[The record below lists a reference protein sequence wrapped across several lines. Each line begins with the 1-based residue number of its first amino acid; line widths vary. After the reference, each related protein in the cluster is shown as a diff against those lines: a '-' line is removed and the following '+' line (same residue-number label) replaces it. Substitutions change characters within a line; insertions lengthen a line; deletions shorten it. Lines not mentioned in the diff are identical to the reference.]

1 MCVKI
6 LLNIGAI
13 KFMEKQK
20 IYYLDNA
27 SASQMSN
34 EAYREMLDAYS
45 SIYANPEC
53 IYKLGREALDAVN
66 LAKEKIAKAI
76 GASVDEIILTSGEA
90 ESNNLA
96 IKGIARANRKKGNHI
111 ITSVIEDESVLDSCK
126 ALEKEGF
133 VVTYIP
139 VDENGLV
146 KYSEVVKAIGPNTI
160 LITISLA
167 NAEVGTVQP
176 IRAIAEL
183 AKANEVVFHTDASQA
198 IGMIDLSVRDIGV
211 DSLSLS
217 AHLFGG
223 AMGVGALY
231 VKKGTAIQ
239 KLIDGRTSEDAYRA
253 GALDVP
259 AVVAMGKA
267 IEEVTE
273 NVEERSK
280 YLKSIRRYFLKK
292 ISEAIHNIQL
302 NGHPTQRLANHASLS
317 FEGADGEAVA
327 VLLDKEGIYVSTSA
341 SAGRVDQKPSY
352 VLKAM
357 GKDIEWAETT
367 IRFSFGTNITKEDVD
382 ELVEKIRKIVKKVRS
397 ISAIR
402 IYKNKVE
409 L

>member
-1 MCVKI
+1 MD
-6 LLNIGAI
+6 
-13 KFMEKQK
+13 KQK
-20 IYYLDNA
+20 TYYLDNA
-27 SASQMSN
+27 QAMPMSN
-34 EAYREMLDAYS
+34 EAYREMIDAYGMVYAS
-45 SIYANPEC
+45 PESIY
-53 IYKLGREALDAVN
+53 KSGRDAFEAISV
-66 LAKEKIAKAI
+66 AKEKIAKAV
-76 GASVDEIILTSGEA
+76 GASKDEIIFTSGEA

-111 ITSVIEDESVLDSCK
+111 ITSVIEDESILDSCK

-139 VDENGLV
+139 VDETGV
-146 KYSEVVKAIGPNTI
+146 IKYSEVVKAIGPNTI
-160 LITISLA
+160 LISISVA

-183 AKANEVVFHTDASQA
+183 AKANEVIFHTDASQSV
-198 IGMIDLSVRDIGV
+198 GMLELSVKDIGV
-211 DSLSLS
+211 DALSLS

-223 AMGVGALY
+223 PMGVGALY
-231 VKKGTAIQ
+231 VKKGTAIE
-239 KLIDGRTSEDAYRA
+239 KLIDGRTSEDALRA

-259 AVVAMGKA
+259 AIVAMGRA

-273 NVEERSK
+273 NIEERSK

-292 ISEAIHNIQL
+292 ASEAIHNIEL
-302 NGHPTQRLANHASLS
+302 NGHQSQRLANHASLA

-327 VLLDKEGIYVSTSA
+327 VLLDREGICVSTSA

-352 VLKAM
+352 VLLAM
-357 GKDIEWAETT
+357 GKDVETAESSV
-367 IRFSFGTNITKEDVD
+367 RFSFGTNITREDVD
-382 ELVEKIRKIVKKVRS
+382 DIVEKTRKIVKKVRS